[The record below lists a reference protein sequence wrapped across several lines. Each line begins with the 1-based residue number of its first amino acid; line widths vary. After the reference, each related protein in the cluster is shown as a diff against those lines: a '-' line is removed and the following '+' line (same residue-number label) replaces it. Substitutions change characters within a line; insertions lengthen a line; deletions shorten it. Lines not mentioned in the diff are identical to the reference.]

1 MTAFEARF
9 GVVKHF
15 NPFRPGSIITPG
27 MFCGRLDELS
37 IVERILFQTKHGNS
51 GHFLIHGERGIGKS
65 SLLLYLQY
73 VATGSITTIDN
84 QEYRF
89 LVLPLE
95 LEPSTTYTTLIR
107 KVGAE
112 FQRQLASQQRFKDR
126 LAGAWEFLKR
136 WEVMGVKY
144 NEAGIDPDALLD
156 DLVHTVHTAL
166 VELTGKLDGVLVLID
181 ESDKPSAT
189 VANLGTFAKLFTERL
204 SKRGCNNVAL
214 GLAGLTILSDRL
226 RESHES
232 APRLFQYV
240 TLFPLQPDERIEVVR
255 KGLAEIKAKFNVD
268 VTITGEAESYIASMS
283 EGYPHFI
290 QQFAYSAV
298 EFDQDNYYR

>member
-1 MTAFEARF
+1 MAAFELKGEA
-9 GVVKHF
+9 VVKHS

-27 MFCGRLDELS
+27 MFCGRLDELL

-73 VATGSITTIDN
+73 VATGSIKSIDG
-84 QEYRF
+84 QTFTF

-95 LEPSTTYTTLIR
+95 LEPTTTYTSLIK

-112 FQRQLASQQRFKDR
+112 FQRQLASQQRFKDT
-126 LAGAWEFLKR
+126 LANAWDFLKR

-144 NEAGIDPDALLD
+144 SEVGVDPDALLD

-166 VELTGKLDGVLVLID
+166 LELTGKLDGVLVLID
-181 ESDKPSAT
+181 EADKPSAV

-204 SKRGCNNVAL
+204 SKRVAV
-214 GLAGLTILSDRL
+214 IL
-226 RESHES
+226 HS
-232 APRLFQYV
+232 A
-240 TLFPLQPDERIEVVR
+240 LQ
-255 KGLAEIKAKFNVD
+255 A
-268 VTITGEAESYIASMS
+268 
-283 EGYPHFI
+283 
-290 QQFAYSAV
+290 
-298 EFDQDNYYR
+298 